1 MTKRIFR
8 ALIGISLVVC
18 LVGMATVFAVLYY
31 YFENQITMEMES
43 EVKYLA
49 ASVEEYGQQALDN
62 LPSDAQRVT
71 LIAPDGTVLF
81 DNYADPAQMDNH
93 LNREEVQMALQ
104 NGYAQSTRRSDT
116 FRQQMV
122 YCAIRLEDD
131 NVLRI
136 SSTQYTAAAVLESM
150 IQPVIGI
157 VICILLVVGFLAARI
172 SRKIVEPLNQLD
184 LENPEKNES
193 YDELTPLLT
202 KISWQQKT
210 IREQLLQAMQQQEE
224 LKMITDNM
232 QEGLLLIDN
241 KGDIL
246 SSNTSALK
254 ILGVSPQMQHMM
266 GSHKENVLALNR
278 SEAFRKAVDNVL
290 AGKHRETMLEV
301 DGGYYQMTVNPVLR
315 SGKVEGGVLLFVDIT
330 EQRQNEM
337 LRREFTANVS
347 HELKT
352 PLTSISGFA
361 EIMKD
366 GFVRPEDIPQF
377 AGKIFSESQR
387 LIDLVGDI
395 IKISQLDEDMLPF
408 DREPVNLFALT
419 QEIVSRLQE
428 RADRKGITIRLTG
441 QQVMVNSVRQITDEV
456 IYNLCDNAIKYN
468 VQDGRVD
475 IHIQMEQEQ
484 AVLTVRDTGIG
495 ISSADQRRVFE
506 RFYRVDKSHSKQIG
520 GTGLGLSIVKHG
532 AAYLG
537 IKVALES
544 VVGKGSTFSLIWPK
558 EIICPQDSAESKKG
572 LETAA
577 KM

>member
-93 LNREEVQMALQ
+93 LNREEVRMALQ
-104 NGYAQSTRRSDT
+104 NGYAESTRRSDT

-122 YCAIRLEDD
+122 YCAIRLEDG

-210 IREQLLQAMQQQEE
+210 IREQLLQAMQ
-224 LKMITDNM
+224 
-232 QEGLLLIDN
+232 
-241 KGDIL
+241 
-246 SSNTSALK
+246 
-254 ILGVSPQMQHMM
+254 
-266 GSHKENVLALNR
+266 
-278 SEAFRKAVDNVL
+278 
-290 AGKHRETMLEV
+290 
-301 DGGYYQMTVNPVLR
+301 
-315 SGKVEGGVLLFVDIT
+315 
-330 EQRQNEM
+330 
-337 LRREFTANVS
+337 
-347 HELKT
+347 
-352 PLTSISGFA
+352 
-361 EIMKD
+361 
-366 GFVRPEDIPQF
+366 
-377 AGKIFSESQR
+377 
-387 LIDLVGDI
+387 
-395 IKISQLDEDMLPF
+395 
-408 DREPVNLFALT
+408 
-419 QEIVSRLQE
+419 
-428 RADRKGITIRLTG
+428 
-441 QQVMVNSVRQITDEV
+441 
-456 IYNLCDNAIKYN
+456 
-468 VQDGRVD
+468 
-475 IHIQMEQEQ
+475 
-484 AVLTVRDTGIG
+484 
-495 ISSADQRRVFE
+495 
-506 RFYRVDKSHSKQIG
+506 
-520 GTGLGLSIVKHG
+520 
-532 AAYLG
+532 
-537 IKVALES
+537 
-544 VVGKGSTFSLIWPK
+544 
-558 EIICPQDSAESKKG
+558 
-572 LETAA
+572 
-577 KM
+577 

>member
-93 LNREEVQMALQ
+93 LNREEVRMALQ
-104 NGYAQSTRRSDT
+104 NGYAESTRRSDT

-266 GSHKENVLALNR
+266 GS
-278 SEAFRKAVDNVL
+278 
-290 AGKHRETMLEV
+290 
-301 DGGYYQMTVNPVLR
+301 LR
-315 SGKVEGGVLLFVDIT
+315 F
-330 EQRQNEM
+330 
-337 LRREFTANVS
+337 
-347 HELKT
+347 
-352 PLTSISGFA
+352 
-361 EIMKD
+361 
-366 GFVRPEDIPQF
+366 
-377 AGKIFSESQR
+377 
-387 LIDLVGDI
+387 
-395 IKISQLDEDMLPF
+395 
-408 DREPVNLFALT
+408 
-419 QEIVSRLQE
+419 
-428 RADRKGITIRLTG
+428 
-441 QQVMVNSVRQITDEV
+441 
-456 IYNLCDNAIKYN
+456 
-468 VQDGRVD
+468 
-475 IHIQMEQEQ
+475 
-484 AVLTVRDTGIG
+484 
-495 ISSADQRRVFE
+495 
-506 RFYRVDKSHSKQIG
+506 
-520 GTGLGLSIVKHG
+520 LSMR
-532 AAYLG
+532 
-537 IKVALES
+537 
-544 VVGKGSTFSLIWPK
+544 T
-558 EIICPQDSAESKKG
+558 
-572 LETAA
+572 
-577 KM
+577 